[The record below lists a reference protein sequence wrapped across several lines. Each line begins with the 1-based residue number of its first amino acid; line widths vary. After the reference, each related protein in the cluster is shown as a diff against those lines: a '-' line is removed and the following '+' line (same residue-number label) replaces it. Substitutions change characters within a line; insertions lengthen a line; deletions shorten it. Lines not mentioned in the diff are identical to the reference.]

1 MDLVV
6 DLVQTA
12 LQCQGESTNLF
23 YLHVLTC
30 FLAFTG
36 QQTNKLVSFASFKSI
51 PIATSIAAFSQEPAL
66 SCGAKHV
73 AHSHGEPK
81 DQTGECFGDLAR
93 EFGVE
98 AELVQALAQRLANL
112 A

>member
-12 LQCQGESTNLF
+12 LQCQGEGFTLL
-23 YLHVLTC
+23 YVYVLTC
-30 FLAFTG
+30 LPAFTG
-36 QQTNKLVSFASFKSI
+36 QQTNKLVSFASLKSI
-51 PIATSIAAFSQEPAL
+51 PIATSILP
-66 SCGAKHV
+66 CGLMNLAIPY
-73 AHSHGEPK
+73 GEDK
-81 DQTGECFGDLAR
+81 DHNSERFGDLAR